1 VIRSKV
7 DSSGSRT
14 GLWLTSLIAIQLVLY
29 AFLTTLSWQFEFHSH
44 GPDRPLIAVLI
55 VFAALFIA
63 YLASI
68 PAALRVS
75 GNRRWMICLFA
86 VAIAMRA
93 IVLFSEP
100 IQEVDLYRYIWDG
113 TVADQGISPYRY
125 RPIDIRTAIE
135 SDEESS
141 GGQDP
146 EVGQLAVLAA
156 SSEGLQQ
163 ILNRVHFAQLPTVY
177 PPVSQFVFRAV
188 QRITPVDAGVKTRV
202 RLMKFVIV
210 LFDVGVIGLL
220 WLLLRLLGQNPGW
233 IVAYGW
239 SPLVIKEFANS
250 GHLDSIAVFLTMA
263 SIVCVARACH
273 LSRAAGEVGRGSGRE
288 GVFPDSLLPTER
300 GDVGH
305 WAIVSASAI
314 FAGLA
319 VGAKLYPIILFPL
332 MAIYLWRQLGRN
344 LATLWALT
352 ACLMATG
359 SLAPM
364 IFSDRSTDPLEG
376 LTTFINRWEMNDLLF
391 MVIEENIRPEGSVPG
406 QPPLWFTIVPDS
418 WRVMLINATS
428 PVFGGDIERTPF
440 LLARLLTTTIFIAI
454 VFWFCRR
461 IWKNPDLFA
470 ESAFLTIA
478 WFWFLSP
485 TQNPWYWTWALPLVP
500 FARSRIWLSVSGL
513 ALVYYS
519 RFWFE
524 YHGDVVANWGTAYQG
539 VQFYDFMVVWLVFGP
554 FLLTL
559 CGRHAIQQRS
569 QDAPESAIP

>member
-1 VIRSKV
+1 
-7 DSSGSRT
+7 
-14 GLWLTSLIAIQLVLY
+14 
-29 AFLTTLSWQFEFHSH
+29 
-44 GPDRPLIAVLI
+44 
-55 VFAALFIA
+55 
-63 YLASI
+63 
-68 PAALRVS
+68 
-75 GNRRWMICLFA
+75 
-86 VAIAMRA
+86 
-93 IVLFSEP
+93 
-100 IQEVDLYRYIWDG
+100 
-113 TVADQGISPYRY
+113 
-125 RPIDIRTAIE
+125 
-135 SDEESS
+135 
-141 GGQDP
+141 
-146 EVGQLAVLAA
+146 
-156 SSEGLQQ
+156 
-163 ILNRVHFAQLPTVY
+163 
-177 PPVSQFVFRAV
+177 
-188 QRITPVDAGVKTRV
+188 
-202 RLMKFVIV
+202 MKFVIV

-263 SIVCVARACH
+263 SIVCVVGCSYRRQTVVHSANHALASVAT
-273 LSRAAGEVGRGSGRE
+273 LSHAMLLSSG
-288 GVFPDSLLPTER
+288 VL
-300 GDVGH
+300 
-305 WAIVSASAI
+305 
-314 FAGLA
+314 AGLA

-332 MAIYLWRQLGRN
+332 IATYLWRQLGRN

-364 IFSDRSTDPLEG
+364 IFSDRSTDPLDG

-406 QPPLWFTIVPDS
+406 QPPLWFTIAPES
-418 WRVMLINATS
+418 WRVMLINAAS

-440 LLARLLTTTIFIAI
+440 LLARLLTTTIFVAI
-454 VFWFCRR
+454 VFWLCRR

-569 QDAPESAIP
+569 QDAPESAIS